1 MRAASN
7 FATFATF
14 FKMLDQPKSPP
25 PQSDARPPRKP
36 RAPKSD
42 VAKPSRGPGLAL
54 IQVPLSQ
61 ILGLDSE
68 IADFFREQDF
78 NFETV
83 TDFNIWAAESAWW
96 SYQIAPM
103 VLIKRRGGFEVLG
116 TGRAWRVA
124 QSVFEA
130 GDSVPALLLTE
141 VKRASTDVKFQ
152 IVAAEL
158 FGLCADF
165 RTRPN
170 LPTKLLNLWKQMNS
184 KGVHS
189 IVGDDIKAFSR
200 GTGYSLRAL
209 KSAKVTD
216 SLTTATDQE
225 TENSARPV
233 DNSAPPQP
241 LPSGSD
247 T

>member
-1 MRAASN
+1 MRAPSH
-7 FATFATF
+7 FATLATF
-14 FKMLDQPKSPP
+14 LTMPDQPENPP
-25 PQSDARPPRKP
+25 PQIDARPPRKS
-36 RAPKSD
+36 RAPKNGA
-42 VAKPSRGPGLAL
+42 AKPTRGPALAL
-54 IQVPLSQ
+54 VQVPLSQ
-61 ILGLDSE
+61 ILGLDPE
-68 IADFFREQDF
+68 IAEFFREHDF

-83 TDFNIWAAESAWW
+83 TDFNIWSPEAAWW

-124 QSVFEA
+124 QSVFQA
-130 GDSVPALLLTE
+130 GNSVPALVLTD

-170 LPTKLLNLWKQMNS
+170 LPAKLLKLWRQMNV
-184 KGVHS
+184 KGVDS

-209 KSAKVTD
+209 KSAKTGV
-216 SLTTATDQE
+216 SMTTATDQE

-247 T
+247 V

>member
-1 MRAASN
+1 M
-7 FATFATF
+7 
-14 FKMLDQPKSPP
+14 
-25 PQSDARPPRKP
+25 
-36 RAPKSD
+36 
-42 VAKPSRGPGLAL
+42 AL
-54 IQVPLSQ
+54 VQVPLSQ
-61 ILGLDSE
+61 ILGLDGE
-68 IADFFREQDF
+68 IAEFFRQQDF

-83 TDFNIWAAESAWW
+83 TDFNIWSSESAWW
-96 SYQIAPM
+96 AYQIAPM
-103 VLIKRRGGFEVLG
+103 VLIKRHRGFDVLG

-124 QSVFEA
+124 QTVFEP
-130 GDSVPALLLTE
+130 GDSVPALVLTD

-152 IVAAEL
+152 IVASEL

-170 LPTKLLNLWKQMNS
+170 LPATLLKLWRQMNV
-184 KGVHS
+184 KGVDS

-209 KSAKVTD
+209 KSAKTGV

-233 DNSAPPQP
+233 DNSALPQP

-247 T
+247 A